1 MTTTSTPAISP
12 VKQIESMYARLEKAR
27 TIYAAGKVHPIVGM
41 EGHYAVECSRIDDG
55 TYLVNG
61 TCTCVDAHQRTDI
74 HHGWCKHKLAVEL
87 FKEPQT
93 IGESHKVA
101 NTTNKPALSNVE
113 GANTAPAE
121 TERSLEDQ
129 LEDLYP
135 KARPN
140 SLPR

>member
-1 MTTTSTPAISP
+1 MTPESKTQLSP
-12 VKQIESMYARLEKAR
+12 VKQIDALYARLEKAR
-27 TIYAAGKVHPIVGM
+27 EIVATGKVHPIVGM
-41 EGHYAVECSRIDDG
+41 EGHYAVECSGIDDG
-55 TYLVNG
+55 MYLVNG
-61 TCTCVDAHQRTDI
+61 ICTCVDAQQRTNL

-87 FKEPQT
+87 FREQQA

-101 NTTNKPALSNVE
+101 NTTNK
-113 GANTAPAE
+113 ANTAPAE
-121 TERSLEDQ
+121 TERSLEDK